1 VFDLYARCVVPW
13 HLLGWIALVP
23 WLVVLDHT
31 TSLRS
36 ALGAG
41 LAMCVVFVLGFF
53 GWLPGAIQSYTG
65 ASWLVSALVLVLLS
79 PVIQLQL
86 VVFALVR
93 HVVRRRGAGFA
104 RTALTGACAYVGAEW
119 FTPKLFG
126 DTLGYGFHPS
136 SLMRQAA
143 DLAGP
148 HGLTFVLV
156 LANEGV
162 LATLGAL
169 RTQASW
175 RDAAVP
181 AATVA
186 ALALALLAYGTVRT
200 RQLAAAPAERPI
212 TAGIVQADVARYDRL
227 RAERGTYEA
236 VRAILDAHFAL
247 SDEARRRARLDLLV
261 WPETVYPTTFG
272 APKSEEGAAFDREIG
287 AFVSAGNVPLVFGS
301 YDAEGDGEFNAAVFL
316 EPVTGGRL
324 TFDTYRK
331 ASLFPL
337 TERVPAL
344 VDTPALR
351 RWLPWLGRWKP
362 GTGGEVVA
370 LHLPDGRAIRT
381 APLICYDAVDPAFA
395 RAAVRKGAEVIVTL
409 SNDSW
414 FDEGPG
420 LRLHLVVSAFR
431 SIETR
436 RPQLRATNTG
446 ISAVISATGELLA
459 TAPVHDRTT
468 LVATVAPVRN
478 ASTLVLAWGDW
489 FRPTALAL
497 AAVLLVLP
505 RPSRPRAGRAAS
517 RRAAGR

>member
-1 VFDLYARCVVPW
+1 
-13 HLLGWIALVP
+13 VP

-31 TSLRS
+31 TSLRN

-53 GWLPGAIQSYTG
+53 GWLPGVIHAYTG

-79 PVIQLQL
+79 PAIQLQL

-93 HVVRRRGAGFA
+93 HVVRRRGAGLA
-104 RTALTGACAYVGAEW
+104 RMALTGACAYVGAEW
-119 FTPKLFG
+119 CTPKLFG

-136 SLMRQAA
+136 PLMRQAA

-148 HGLTFVLV
+148 FGLTFVLV
-156 LANEGV
+156 LANECV
-162 LATLGAL
+162 LATLKAL
-169 RTQASW
+169 RARRSW
-175 RDAAVP
+175 RVVLPP

-186 ALALALLAYGTVRT
+186 VLASALTVYGAVRT
-200 RQLAAAPAERPI
+200 RQLAVAPAERPL
-212 TAGIVQADVARYDRL
+212 TAAVVQADVARYDRL
-227 RAERGTYEA
+227 RAERGTYDA

-247 SDEARRRARLDLLV
+247 SDEARRAAPLDLLI

-272 APKSEEGAAFDREIG
+272 APKSAEGAAFDHEIG
-287 AFVSAGNVPLVFGS
+287 AFVGAANVPLVFGS
-301 YDAEGDGEFNAAVFL
+301 YDTDAGGEFNAAVFL
-316 EPVTGGRL
+316 EPSAGGRL
-324 TFDTYRK
+324 TVDTYRK
-331 ASLFPL
+331 AALFPL

-344 VDTPALR
+344 IDTPALR
-351 RWLPWLGRWKP
+351 RWLPWLGQWKP
-362 GTGGEVVA
+362 GTGGEVVG
-370 LHLPDGRAIRT
+370 LVLPDGRTIRT
-381 APLICYDAVDPAFA
+381 APLICYDAVDADYA
-395 RAAVRKGAEVIVTL
+395 RAAVRKGAELIVTL

-459 TAPVHDRTT
+459 TAPAHERTAI
-468 LVATVAPVRN
+468 VATVAPVRDAN
-478 ASTLVLAWGDW
+478 TLVLDWGDW
-489 FRPTALAL
+489 FRPTALAVAVALL
-497 AAVLLVLP
+497 ATLP
-505 RPSRPRAGRAAS
+505 RMPRGRSDARRRPPA
-517 RRAAGR
+517 